1 MIPDF
6 LVELKTPIYSGPV
19 LRSGCVNRD
28 GFIFYLGDIPSVYD
42 TLIVSNPIDAKLWS
56 PQPDRSSRTLEE
68 HINLINKYQLEKV
81 FVICNDLS
89 FILQCPSIKEIQVHP
104 SDDAG
109 ENFDY
114 SPLYQMP
121 NLRKV
126 SLTMSCG
133 LHEDYWYSVDYSKI
147 KGLID
152 IGAAGKGHINYEKVP
167 TLEKLWLS
175 SNKKHVN
182 LDGISCSKV
191 LKEITLMS
199 CKVQTLDGVGT
210 YPQFE
215 SMNLYH
221 NRALCD
227 ISALAGVSGSLKE
240 LTIESCPQIKDF
252 SVLSSLENLEY
263 LYLFGNNNLPNLD
276 FLQNMKKLKVFNFT
290 MNVEDGDLT
299 NCLSIPCATC
309 KNRKHYN
316 LKDSQL
322 PKTRP
327 NR

>member
-1 MIPDF
+1 
-6 LVELKTPIYSGPV
+6 
-19 LRSGCVNRD
+19 
-28 GFIFYLGDIPSVYD
+28 
-42 TLIVSNPIDAKLWS
+42 
-56 PQPDRSSRTLEE
+56 
-68 HINLINKYQLEKV
+68 
-81 FVICNDLS
+81 
-89 FILQCPSIKEIQVHP
+89 
-104 SDDAG
+104 
-109 ENFDY
+109 
-114 SPLYQMP
+114 
-121 NLRKV
+121 
-126 SLTMSCG
+126 
-133 LHEDYWYSVDYSKI
+133 
-147 KGLID
+147 
-152 IGAAGKGHINYEKVP
+152 
-167 TLEKLWLS
+167 
-175 SNKKHVN
+175 
-182 LDGISCSKV
+182 
-191 LKEITLMS
+191 MS

-240 LTIESCPQIKDF
+240 LTIESCPKIKDF